1 LKVISRKINSID
13 GIGPPAIEDVSGAT
27 AMHAEE
33 KKEAEINSLERWA
46 RKSYDS
52 LSNKSLYSYVFII
65 GLVLLGILA
74 LSWWAGTRAGKKAQT
89 WIELD
94 ALDSAEKLKRFAE
107 EHRGEVVGEFAR
119 LRIARFNVGNDG
131 LLKLGTNNTE
141 QRKAALTNLVEGRK
155 IYLDAVPQLK
165 HSKGLQ
171 IEAWLGA
178 AKAEET
184 LIGATLE
191 ASGTSLGNADKAIE
205 YYEKAIAL
213 LGDSEEGK
221 KYQEYVA
228 KFKENKDKIVKDY
241 TELHA
246 AMKPLEPIKTDDK
259 KDVPKK
265 EEAKKDEPKKDEP
278 KKEEGKKDEPKKE
291 EVKKEET
298 KTPEKK

>member
-1 LKVISRKINSID
+1 MQAD
-13 GIGPPAIEDVSGAT
+13 
-27 AMHAEE
+27 E
-33 KKEAEINSLERWA
+33 KKEVEINSLERWA
-46 RKSYDS
+46 RKTYHS
-52 LSNKSLYSYVFII
+52 LSNKSLYSYVFVI

-94 ALDSAEKLKRFAE
+94 ALDSPEKLKRFAE
-107 EHRGEVVGEFAR
+107 EHRGEVVGELAR

-131 LLKLGTNNTE
+131 LMKLGTNQTE
-141 QRKAALTNLVEGRK
+141 QRKTALTNLVEGRK
-155 IYLDAVPQLK
+155 IYLEVAQQLK
-165 HSKGLQ
+165 NSKGLQ

-178 AKAEET
+178 AKTEET

-191 ASGTSLGNADKAIE
+191 ASGTSLGNADKAID

-221 KYQEYVA
+221 KYKEYVT
-228 KFKENKDKIVKDY
+228 KFKENKEKIVKDY

-246 AMKPLEPIKTDDK
+246 AMKPLEPIKSD
-259 KDVPKK
+259 
-265 EEAKKDEPKKDEP
+265 EKKDEPKKDEP
-278 KKEEGKKDEPKKE
+278 KKDEPKKDELKKDEAKKE
-291 EVKKEET
+291 EVKKDEAKKEEAKKEET